1 MPNRKFHLHNGKKGA
16 ALGIRIV
23 PRANKNEIAEIMKD
37 GTIRVRLQAAPQQ
50 DEDINSLLAELLSSV
65 LDVSIDQIEIIA
77 GQSGRDKLISI
88 VDIDATSVQ
97 KKIAASL

>member
-16 ALGIRIV
+16 ALGIRVV
-23 PRANKNEIAEIMKD
+23 PRASKNEIAEIMKD

-50 DEDINSLLAELLSSV
+50 DEDMNSLLAELLSSV
-65 LDVSIDQIEIIA
+65 LDVPVDQIEIIA
-77 GQSGRDKLISI
+77 GQSGRDKLVSI
-88 VDIDATSVQ
+88 LEIDATSVQ